1 MHFHRS
7 AAGLVV
13 QAPAKLNLFFEVLA
27 KRADGYHEIETL
39 VYPIDLY
46 DTLFFTDDPGGQIRL
61 SCELGRGSWGPCATA
76 AEKGDRHLLPERPF
90 GCFAQKVPV
99 PFFLGE
105 VPTGPE
111 NLVVRAVE
119 LLRRRAGVARGATM
133 RLVKRIPSAAGLG
146 GGSRDAA
153 AALRAAN
160 LAWNLGWPDPRLAE
174 IGAELGSDVP
184 LFFAAGP
191 AVCRGRGEK
200 VAAVAGLGALSF
212 VVVRPPAGLSTA
224 AVYGVCRRADRPQP
238 LEPLVQA
245 LARGDLAAAGRLL
258 FNRLEEAACA
268 LSPWV
273 RRLLGELA
281 AVDCLGYGMTGS
293 GTCCFGLCRHARHAR
308 RTAGRLQA
316 RGLGVA
322 LAVGGCCC

>member
-27 KRADGYHEIETL
+27 KRPDGYHEIETL

-46 DTLFFTDDPGGQIRL
+46 DTLYFTDDPGGQIRL
-61 SCELGRGSWGPCATA
+61 SCELGCGSWGPYATSST
-76 AEKGDRHLLPERPF
+76 GD
-90 GCFAQKVPV
+90 GGG
-99 PFFLGE
+99 LGE

-111 NLVVRAVE
+111 NLAVRAVE

-133 RLVKRIPSAAGLG
+133 RLAKRIPSAAGLG
-146 GGSRDAA
+146 GGSSDAA

-184 LFFAAGP
+184 LFFAGGP

-200 VAAVAGLGALSF
+200 VAAVAGLGSLSF

-238 LEPLVQA
+238 LEPLVEA
-245 LARGDLAAAGRLL
+245 LARGDLAIAGRLL
-258 FNRLEEAACA
+258 FNRLEEAAGA

-293 GTCCFGLCRHARHAR
+293 GTCCYGLCRHARHAR

-322 LAVGGCCC
+322 LAVGGC

>member
-39 VYPIDLY
+39 VYPVDLY
-46 DTLFFTDDPGGQIRL
+46 DTLHFTDDPGGQIRL
-61 SCELGRGSWGPCATA
+61 SCELGCGSWGPYATVL
-76 AEKGDRHLLPERPF
+76 GD
-90 GCFAQKVPV
+90 
-99 PFFLGE
+99 

-119 LLRRRAGVARGATM
+119 LLRRRAGVVRGATM

-146 GGSRDAA
+146 GGSSDAA
-153 AALRAAN
+153 AALQAAN

-184 LFFAAGP
+184 LFFAGGP

-200 VAAVAGLGALSF
+200 VAAVAGLGSLSF

-238 LEPLVQA
+238 LEPLVEA

-258 FNRLEEAACA
+258 FNRLEEAARA

-273 RRLLGELA
+273 QRILGELA
-281 AVDCLGYGMTGS
+281 AVDCLGHGMTGS
-293 GTCCFGLCRHARHAR
+293 GTCCFALCRHARHAR
-308 RTAGRLQA
+308 RTAKRLQA
-316 RGLGVA
+316 RGLGLA
-322 LAVGGCCC
+322 LAVGGC